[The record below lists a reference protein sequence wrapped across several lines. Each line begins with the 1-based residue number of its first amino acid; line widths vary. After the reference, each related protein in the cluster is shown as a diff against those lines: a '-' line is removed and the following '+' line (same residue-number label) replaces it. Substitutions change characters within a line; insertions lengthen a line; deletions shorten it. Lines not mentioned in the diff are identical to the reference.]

1 MIEEKNELSVQDEL
15 GNISKPLLCDA
26 FIDALPHKDEKIID
40 KYTKQISTELYHLS
54 KELEAKGDTNAH
66 VNARCE
72 INKKYFDISKARLN
86 AKSQSLDSTNK
97 NTTENFNDKHK
108 QVNLF
113 RVNSNE

>member
-1 MIEEKNELSVQDEL
+1 MNQEENNTQINDEL

-26 FIDALPHKDEKIID
+26 FIDALPHTDEKIID

-72 INKKYFDISKARLN
+72 INKKYGKFWRERLN
-86 AKSQSLDSTNK
+86 VKKIYNSK
-97 NTTENFNDKHK
+97 
-108 QVNLF
+108 NLF
-113 RVNSNE
+113 GKMSYY